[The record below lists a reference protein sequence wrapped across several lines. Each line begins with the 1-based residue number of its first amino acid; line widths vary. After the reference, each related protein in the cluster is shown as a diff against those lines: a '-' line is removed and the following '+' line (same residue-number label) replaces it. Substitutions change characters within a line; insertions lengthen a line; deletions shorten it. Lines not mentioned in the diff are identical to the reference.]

1 MLKEILEWARAIIIA
16 LIVGLVMTLLIRPI
30 LVKGHS
36 MEPTLG
42 DNNYLLIEQVSYQ
55 VGDPTYGDI
64 IVFKSEL
71 YSSDGSQRDLIKRVI
86 AGSGDHVTIDS
97 GKVYVND
104 VLLSESYLMEE
115 WTGGSVDLD
124 VPEDCVFVMGDNRS
138 NSMDSRSDEVGL
150 IREKQIRGRVLIRL
164 FPISRFGAID

>member
-1 MLKEILEWARAIIIA
+1 MLKEILEWARAIILA
-16 LIVGLVMTLLIRPI
+16 LVMGLVLTLIIRPI

-55 VGDPTYGDI
+55 MSEPDYGDI
-64 IVFKSEL
+64 IVFKSDL
-71 YSSDGSQRDLIKRVI
+71 FSTDGSQRDLIKRVI
-86 AGSGDHVTIDS
+86 GESGDHVVIEEGS
-97 GKVYVND
+97 VFIND
-104 VLLSESYLMEE
+104 ELLKESYLNGK
-115 WTGGSVDLD
+115 WTAGDVDLF
-124 VPEDCVFVMGDNRS
+124 VPEDFVFVMGDNRG

-150 IREKQIRGRVLIRL
+150 VRDDQIRGRVLIRL

>member
-1 MLKEILEWARAIIIA
+1 MLKEILEWAKAIILA
-16 LIVGLVMTLLIRPI
+16 LVIGLVLTLIIRPI

-55 VGDPTYGDI
+55 VSDPDYGDI
-64 IVFKSEL
+64 IVFKSDL
-71 YSSDGSQRDLIKRVI
+71 FGTDGSHRDLIKRVI
-86 AGSGDHVTIDS
+86 GEAGDHVVIEAGS
-97 GKVYVND
+97 VFIND
-104 VLLSESYLMEE
+104 VLLDETYLHNT
-115 WTGGSVDLD
+115 WTEGDVDLT
-124 VPEDCVFVMGDNRS
+124 VPNDFVFVMGDNRG

-150 IREKQIRGRVLIRL
+150 VRDDQIRGRVLIRL

>member
-16 LIVGLVMTLLIRPI
+16 LVIGLVLTLLIRPI

-71 YSSDGSQRDLIKRVI
+71 YSTDGSQRDLIKRVI
-86 AGSGDHVTIDS
+86 GGSGDHITIDH
-97 GKVYVND
+97 GEVYVND
-104 VLLSESYLMEE
+104 ELLDELYTKEE
-115 WTGGSVDLD
+115 WTGGAVDLV
-124 VPEDCVFVMGDNRS
+124 VPNDHVFVMGDNRN

-150 IREKQIRGRVLIRL
+150 VREEQIRGRVLIRL

>member
-1 MLKEILEWARAIIIA
+1 MLKEFLEWARAIILA
-16 LIVGLVMTLLIRPI
+16 LVIGLILTLVIRPI

-55 VGDPTYGDI
+55 VSGPNYGDI

-71 YSSDGSQRDLIKRVI
+71 HSPDGEARDLIKRVI
-86 AGSGDHVTIDS
+86 GASGDNLSIDD

-104 VLLSESYLMEE
+104 VLLEEVYLREK
-115 WTGGSVDLD
+115 WTAGKIELII
-124 VPEDCVFVMGDNRS
+124 PEGCVFVMGDNRS
-138 NSMDSRSDEVGL
+138 NSMDSRSEDVGL
-150 IREKQIRGRVLIRL
+150 IHEDQIRGRVLIRL
-164 FPISRFGAID
+164 FPISRFGAIE